1 MDDKATE
8 QDPIEQDQFDR
19 IGQLFAVLDR
29 RVSSIEAATK
39 DLRPLLETHQK
50 GLVLLGNELLAHR
63 QVFPAIALAL
73 NEILEGTAE
82 GSTAAKL
89 RKALGDIEE
98 LEKLLAKDPDA
109 PETKS

>member
-8 QDPIEQDQFDR
+8 QDPIEPDQFDR

-39 DLRPLLETHQK
+39 DLQPLMEIHQK
-50 GLVLLGNELLAHR
+50 GLVLLGNTVLLHQ
-63 QVFPAIALAL
+63 QVFAAIALAL
-73 NEILEGTAE
+73 NEILEGTAP
-82 GSTAAKL
+82 GSTSDKL
-89 RKALGDIEE
+89 RKALDDIQE